1 MQHVSGRCTTRRG
14 PSIVGV
20 TRIKMMQEKGKSD
33 QTDKYCYYCGQHGHM
48 TINCEFMV
56 KLINATEHLNKV
68 DSKLKKELQEHFCQK
83 QKKRRAKR
91 IAKQASTIQKLI
103 DTGGSREEI
112 EHALA
117 ELTQYNESEYL
128 DNHDGDTHSDSSS
141 QSE

>member
-83 QKKRRAKR
+83 QKKRR
-91 IAKQASTIQKLI
+91 
-103 DTGGSREEI
+103 
-112 EHALA
+112 
-117 ELTQYNESEYL
+117 
-128 DNHDGDTHSDSSS
+128 DTHLQNSHSTTRVNIWTITTVTRTATHLHS
-141 QSE
+141 QNEGLARSGGCM